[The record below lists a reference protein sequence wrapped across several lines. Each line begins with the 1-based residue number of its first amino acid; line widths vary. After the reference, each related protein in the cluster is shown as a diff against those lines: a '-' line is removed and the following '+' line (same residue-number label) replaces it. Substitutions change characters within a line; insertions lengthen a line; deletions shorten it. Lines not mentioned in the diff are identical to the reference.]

1 MKTKLIAPT
10 MCLAFA
16 CAMFANPT
24 PLQEKIASSHK
35 ILAEDTWYGGHRIK
49 FDFEGFTAWVV
60 EPVNDAAEGRPWTWT
75 MQWAEAF
82 VDRTGVPD
90 LLKQG
95 FHHATIELFDTR
107 MDARG
112 LASAAAFQE
121 FLVKDLGFAPKA
133 NLIGMSWGG
142 FFSIRYAAKYPQN
155 VRKIYLDAPLLQFGA
170 DFAKGG
176 TPTENAATIGPWAA
190 QTPADGDWLKNPEM
204 PINMAERVAAA
215 KIPVLLLYG
224 GQDQTVNPSANCEL
238 FRERFQAAGGEIQ
251 VESRPLFG
259 HHPHGLDPDKTTPIT
274 DFFRK

>member
-1 MKTKLIAPT
+1 MNTKLIAPT

-112 LASAAAFQE
+112 LARAAAFQE